1 MERIPV
7 TSSNIASV
15 GYDTNSATL
24 EVEFNNG
31 RIYQYFSVPISQY
44 DGLMN
49 ASSKGKYFYKNIQ
62 NQYKYTE
69 I

>member
-24 EVEFNNG
+24 
-31 RIYQYFSVPISQY
+31 I
-44 DGLMN
+44 L
-49 ASSKGKYFYKNIQ
+49 KNI
-62 NQYKYTE
+62 
-69 I
+69 IR

>member
-31 RIYQYFSVPISQY
+31 RIYRYFDVPISQY

-49 ASSKGKYFYKNIQ
+49 ASSKGTYFYKNIQ